1 MNRICKQILDE
12 RKSLPDSEL
21 SPLLRA
27 LLLAST
33 ACVNVGPPLFCSGPS
48 CGSIAVASVPPPMKF
63 PLASGV
69 APTVAV
75 NPLPVLLPIRLRKTV
90 SASVGDLRMSGAVP
104 LSVFSATMLLLIV
117 IGDEML

>member
-48 CGSIAVASVPPPMKF
+48 SGLIALAPLPPMKF